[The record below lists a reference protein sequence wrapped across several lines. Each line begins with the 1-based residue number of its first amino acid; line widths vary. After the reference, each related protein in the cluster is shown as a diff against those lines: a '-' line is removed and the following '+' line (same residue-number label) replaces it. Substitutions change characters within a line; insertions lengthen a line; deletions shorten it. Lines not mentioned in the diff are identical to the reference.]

1 MRGTHDSQY
10 MHLMMQVLSPCI
22 TQTRH
27 GFVNEGGRHAVAGNA
42 FNTEINQ
49 D

>member
-1 MRGTHDSQY
+1 MSGTHDSQC

-22 TQTRH
+22 TQTRQ
-27 GFVNEGGRHAVAGNA
+27 GFVNEGGRHAVAGKA
-42 FNTEINQ
+42 FNTETNQ